1 MRKTKKLTLGA
12 MMIALGVLF
21 MMLGYFVEALDLT
34 VAAVLSLVMAFVFI
48 EIGSPY
54 TYAVWLGTSLLG
66 ALFFTG
72 SQVWLTYFL
81 IFGIY
86 PVLKAYIER
95 LPRPA
100 WIFVK
105 LGFFNVA
112 LVLLMLATQ
121 FILMIPF
128 FSEFPEGVAQYETL
142 IKVGFILAF
151 NLAFVLYDIFM
162 TVMIRTYLQKFRH
175 RFRSFLK

>member
-1 MRKTKKLTLGA
+1 MRHTKKLTLGA
-12 MMIALGVLF
+12 MIIALSVLF

-34 VAAVLSLVMAFVFI
+34 VAAILSLLMAFVFI
-48 EIGSPY
+48 ELGSPY
-54 TYAVWLGTSLLG
+54 TYSVWLATSLLG
-66 ALFFTG
+66 AVFFTG

-95 LPRPA
+95 LPRAA

-112 LVLLMLATQ
+112 LVLLMLATEL
-121 FILMIPF
+121 ILMIPF
-128 FSEFPEGVAQYETL
+128 FSELPEAMAAYEFFIKAGFVA
-142 IKVGFILAF
+142 VF
-151 NLAFVLYDIFM
+151 NLAFLLYDVFM
-162 TVMIRTYLQKFRH
+162 TVMIRAYFQRLRH
-175 RFRSFLK
+175 RVRRFLK